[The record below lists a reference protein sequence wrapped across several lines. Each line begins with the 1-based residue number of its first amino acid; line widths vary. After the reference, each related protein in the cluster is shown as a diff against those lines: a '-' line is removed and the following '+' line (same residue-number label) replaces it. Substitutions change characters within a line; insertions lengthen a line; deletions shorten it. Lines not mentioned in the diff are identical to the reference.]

1 MRVEIERRCRVIEAL
16 LDYSEDATHSEM
28 VDLEGEAIA
37 GLIIP
42 TIDTG
47 NITFEVTHD
56 KDVAPVALKTLDG
69 NDVAITAGGG
79 GFAVSASELDHLA
92 GFRFVRI
99 VTAGTQTA
107 DRKFQWVL
115 KT

>member
-1 MRVEIERRCRVIEAL
+1 MRVDIQRRCRVVEAL

-28 VDLEGEAIA
+28 VDLGSEVIA

-47 NITFEVTHD
+47 NITFEVIHD
-56 KDVAPVALKTLDG
+56 KDVTPVTLKRIDG
-69 NDVAITAGGG
+69 TDVAITAGVG
-79 GFAVSASELDHLA
+79 GFAVSASGLDHLA
-92 GFRFVRI
+92 AFRFVRI

-107 DRKFQWVL
+107 DRRFQWVI